1 MCVCARVR
9 ACVCLCVCPV
19 PVYGCSVQTEK
30 QMKHRAPSSCPA
42 RARALAERSLCARLC
57 TEARLAL
64 TYTVLKERNHAS
76 SSTPCH
82 SLAHG
87 HPPRG
92 TRCLCMR
99 RNAWLHVLPRDGD
112 GMGAYPRAKTH
123 WPDSQRREHIIGRL
137 LHSCAPAGRPF
148 SKSFAQHRAQ
158 VVQSIA
164 QARRRAGP
172 RGWRPHAPSTRTL
185 SKRRMQGLASRP
197 PPLRRAK
204 SLWGRSP
211 PSL

>member
-57 TEARLAL
+57 AEARLAL

-99 RNAWLHVLPRDGD
+99 RHAGY
-112 GMGAYPRAKTH
+112 MCCRAIKMEWARTH
-123 WPDSQRREHIIGRL
+123 APKRTGRIVSGGNTSSEDSSTAARL
-137 LHSCAPAGRPF
+137 PAGHSANR
-148 SKSFAQHRAQ
+148 SRSTERRSCRAL
-158 VVQSIA
+158 
-164 QARRRAGP
+164 RRRAG
-172 RGWRPHAPSTRTL
+172 A
-185 SKRRMQGLASRP
+185 QGLAAGVHTHRP
-197 PPLRRAK
+197 HVP
-204 SLWGRSP
+204 
-211 PSL
+211 